1 MKVRAWWRQWDKSW
15 LAVLAVALLAMW
27 PLLSRSDLPQNT
39 DAELHIFRL
48 AELSRVIRTGVFYP
62 RWAPHFYFGYGY
74 PIFNYYA
81 PLSYYLG
88 LPVELMPGLD
98 AVAGV
103 KFVLLLSLLAGA
115 VGTFAYVR
123 PHWGAPAGLVAA
135 AAYTYA
141 PYIQFVDPHARGDL
155 AEVLAL
161 GLAPLVFWA
170 GDRFL
175 RGGDWLSWGAT
186 ALLTAAVITS
196 HNLLA
201 LVFFALL
208 LAWGLWQFA
217 LPGERQR
224 KLWLLGALGLGVGL
238 AAFFWLPV
246 ALEQNEINL
255 STLLGSGEQDNFDF
269 RNHFLGWR
277 ELLAPSARLDW
288 GASEPEF
295 LFNLGIMQWGLAIVA
310 IVGLLTG
317 KERTGRQL
325 GYFALAAV
333 GLIFMMLPLSEPLW
347 SAIPF
352 VEYLQFPWRLLGP
365 VAFMLAVLAAAA
377 TRLLQDWLLW
387 RPLPGLLLALILILA
402 WPLSQLPPWPADFG
416 PTDTQTVL
424 ARERQGVWLGTTST
438 ADFVPITVEQV
449 PAS

>member
-1 MKVRAWWRQWDKSW
+1 
-15 LAVLAVALLAMW
+15 
-27 PLLSRSDLPQNT
+27 
-39 DAELHIFRL
+39 
-48 AELSRVIRTGVFYP
+48 
-62 RWAPHFYFGYGY
+62 
-74 PIFNYYA
+74 
-81 PLSYYLG
+81 SYYLG

-310 IVGLLTG
+310 IVGLLAG

-449 PAS
+449 PASQPSVNVSLNAGGPVDRVNWATVPQGTQIESTEINALHFRYDVSGAKPFVLRLFLFDFPGWETRVDGELVETEL

>member
-1 MKVRAWWRQWDKSW
+1 MGTFV
-15 LAVLAVALLAMW
+15 
-27 PLLSRSDLPQNT
+27 
-39 DAELHIFRL
+39 
-48 AELSRVIRTGVFYP
+48 
-62 RWAPHFYFGYGY
+62 
-74 PIFNYYA
+74 YA
-81 PLSYYLG
+81 PPL
-88 LPVELMPGLD
+88 
-98 AVAGV
+98 
-103 KFVLLLSLLAGA
+103 
-115 VGTFAYVR
+115 
-123 PHWGAPAGLVAA
+123 GAPAGLVAA
-135 AAYTYA
+135 AAHTYA

-161 GLAPLVFWA
+161 ALSVLA
-170 GDRFL
+170 GDRSCVVVVGFPGE
-175 RGGDWLSWGAT
+175 RRYHCSRRRLSPAT
-186 ALLTAAVITS
+186 TS
-196 HNLLA
+196 WP

-208 LAWGLWQFA
+208 A
-217 LPGERQR
+217 
-224 KLWLLGALGLGVGL
+224 WLLAICFRLVRGSATLAVRCVGWAW

-310 IVGLLTG
+310 IVGLLAG

-387 RPLPGLLLALILILA
+387 RPLPGLLLALFSFS
-402 WPLSQLPPWPADFG
+402 PG
-416 PTDTQTVL
+416 
-424 ARERQGVWLGTTST
+424 R
-438 ADFVPITVEQV
+438 
-449 PAS
+449 